1 MARSPRR
8 GEAGLAFKTR
18 RIVTEVGAAG
28 RSVVT
33 SDAVVDSTP
42 GRFDE
47 RVGRYDPWWTT
58 GSPAALRG
66 TDPTLQQGTTV
77 PRANGTIFRILE
89 IPPGNDTTKH
99 KTDTIDYYVILK
111 GELYM
116 TLDLGEVLCKEGDV
130 IVQRSTNHGWDN
142 RSGKPA
148 IFAEVLI
155 NATGRDSEIH

>member
-1 MARSPRR
+1 
-8 GEAGLAFKTR
+8 LAFKTR
-18 RIVTEVGAAG
+18 RIVTGFDADG

-58 GSPAALRG
+58 GSPAALKSP
-66 TDPTLQQGTTV
+66 DPTLTPGRTV
-77 PRANGTIFRILE
+77 PLANGTIFRILE
-89 IPPGNDTTKH
+89 IPPGNDTSKH

-116 TLDLGEVLCKEGDV
+116 TLDVGEVRCKEGDV

-142 RSGKPA
+142 RSGQPA

>member
-1 MARSPRR
+1 MA
-8 GEAGLAFKTR
+8 FNIR
-18 RIVTEVGAAG
+18 RIVTGHSAAG
-28 RSVVT
+28 KSTVT
-33 SDAVVDSTP
+33 SDETVASIP

-47 RVGRYDPWWTT
+47 RVGRYDPWWSEGT
-58 GSPAALRG
+58 PAALDG
-66 TDPTLQQGTTV
+66 PDPTTGQGTVT
-77 PRANGTIFRILE
+77 PRPKGTIFRILE

-99 KTDTIDYYVILK
+99 KTDTIDYYVILQ

-116 TLDLGEVLCKEGDV
+116 TLDIGEVLCREGDV

-155 NATGRDSEIH
+155 NATGKDSEIH

>member
-1 MARSPRR
+1 V
-8 GEAGLAFKTR
+8 AFKTR
-18 RIVTEVGAAG
+18 RIVTGFDAAG

-42 GRFDE
+42 GRFDQ
-47 RVGRYDPWWTT
+47 RVGRYDPWWTA
-58 GSPAALRG
+58 GAPPALKG
-66 TDPTLQQGTTV
+66 LDPTLKQGTTV
-77 PRANGTIFRILE
+77 PLANGSIFRILE
-89 IPPGNDTTKH
+89 IPPGNDKVKH

-116 TLDLGEVLCKEGDV
+116 TLDIGEVLCKEGDV

-142 RSGKPA
+142 RSGRPA

-155 NATGRDSEIH
+155 NATGKDSEIHG

>member
-1 MARSPRR
+1 M
-8 GEAGLAFKTR
+8 AFKTR
-18 RIVTEVGAAG
+18 RIVTGLDAAG

-33 SDAVVDSTP
+33 SDAVMDSIP

-47 RVGRYDPWWTT
+47 RVGRYDPWWTA
-58 GSPAALRG
+58 GAPPALKG
-66 TDPTLQQGTTV
+66 GDPTKLPGTVV

-89 IPPGNDTTKH
+89 IPPGGDTTKH

-111 GELYM
+111 GELFM
-116 TLDLGEVLCKEGDV
+116 TLDIGEVLCKEGDV

-155 NATGRDSEIH
+155 NSTGKDSEIH

>member
-1 MARSPRR
+1 M
-8 GEAGLAFKTR
+8 AFKTR
-18 RIVTEVGAAG
+18 RIVTGFDAAG

-33 SDAVVDSTP
+33 SDTVVDSTP

-47 RVGRYDPWWTT
+47 RVGRYDPWWTA
-58 GSPAALRG
+58 GAPPALEG
-66 TDPTLQQGTTV
+66 PDPTLKQGTTV
-77 PRANGTIFRILE
+77 PLANGTIFRMLE
-89 IPPGNDTTKH
+89 IPPGNDTSKH
-99 KTDTIDYYVILK
+99 KTDTIDYYVILT

-116 TLDLGEVLCKEGDV
+116 TLDVGEVLCKEGDV

-155 NATGRDSEIH
+155 NATGRDLEIH